1 MLDREARFDHASKP
15 IFSPPFPTDESF
27 PMCKIP
33 FQRYSLPL
41 GCSTNPL
48 RLEYPSKG
56 PVGSFVGF
64 FKEETKEAASPPI
77 LLRLQ
82 CRPRRSTL
90 DIRALPVITTPDRDR
105 DFFLIIQLY
114 SLADLRISSIAY
126 DRCPLRWL
134 QGSGDVQ
141 RKLRCRLTDC
151 TGQR

>member
-1 MLDREARFDHASKP
+1 MLHPEAPLDVARKP
-15 IFSPPFPTDESF
+15 ISSPPFPTDESF
-27 PMCKIP
+27 SMRENSFQYYSVP
-33 FQRYSLPL
+33 F

-64 FKEETKEAASPPI
+64 FVGFFKEETKETASPPI

-82 CRPRRSTL
+82 CHPRRSTL

-114 SLADLRISSIAY
+114 SPADLRILSIAS
-126 DRCPLRWL
+126 DRCPLR
-134 QGSGDVQ
+134 
-141 RKLRCRLTDC
+141 
-151 TGQR
+151 